1 MFSFT
6 DRIIRNSPPW
16 FTVSFDS
23 TSGLVK
29 ALGNSLHGKGF
40 LGVGTIPES
49 EVLAKIINAVP
60 WPLKEPFM

>member
-1 MFSFT
+1 L
-6 DRIIRNSPPW
+6 I
-16 FTVSFDS
+16 
-23 TSGLVK
+23 K